1 MRHFPFTTVWVSVKS
16 SFSPSHQERLQ
27 ILCVFLFWVEIGVY
41 FISVDG
47 DWCLSTCHMDHW
59 LSIKIM
65 GLCSTRFRP
74 SSPCPSLS
82 WNGTWGCSQSPN
94 ILPHA
99 DIPAYQ
105 SCPWPIN
112 LGMETHKGGW
122 GKQREDGVILYEFY
136 IQPRVVIPEIYRIN
150 HLEDF

>member
-1 MRHFPFTTVWVSVKS
+1 MTYLYMGAGIFFSFWLKHLLKKWMRRTLKRTWGTFPSPLEWVSVKS

-47 DWCLSTCHMDHW
+47 DWYLSTCHTDHW
-59 LSIKIM
+59 LSIKITC
-65 GLCSTRFRP
+65 LCRIRFRP

-82 WNGTWGCSQSPN
+82 WNGTWGCSQCPN

-99 DIPAYQ
+99 DIPAYL

-112 LGMETHKGGW
+112 LGMETHKG
-122 GKQREDGVILYEFY
+122 R
-136 IQPRVVIPEIYRIN
+136 
-150 HLEDF
+150 